1 MATGKCIQTL
11 LSGRLVDC
19 TEIPEFLFET
29 KFECSADWL
38 SLDLWLSLALTRSLW
53 LSLALSGSGSIRLSV
68 LHSVALFGSLWLSLA
83 ASGSL
88 CVTKEDRL
96 TTRLHLT
103 LKLLCNCDIPKKLFE
118 IT

>member
-53 LSLALSGSGSIRLSV
+53 LSLALSGSGSIWLSV
-68 LHSVALFGSLWLSLA
+68 LLSLALFGSLWLSLA

-88 CVTKEDRL
+88 WENAQFQILIKFLNVPNVSNFDC
-96 TTRLHLT
+96 
-103 LKLLCNCDIPKKLFE
+103 
-118 IT
+118 